1 MWVVLG
7 ALEAGLKRLG
17 ELRNLRDVVI
27 WAGEGR
33 VGLGEKEEKGLLAG
47 IMGAVAVEAFLEGVA
62 VLIGRTWEKR
72 SGSPGGG
79 GSGYLGAM
87 LTNACMYSYLTGF
100 TSTDPATKT
109 VSTSYVSGTATS
121 GYAKRGNG
129 FAKIT
134 LVD

>member
-1 MWVVLG
+1 MWVELVVL
-7 ALEAGLKRLG
+7 LAGMKRLE
-17 ELRNLRDVVI
+17 ELRHLREVVI

-47 IMGAVAVEAFLEGVA
+47 IMGAGPVEAYWAGGA
-62 VLIGRTWEKR
+62 VLIGRAINKG

-87 LTNACMYSYLTGF
+87 LTNACMYSYKTKF

-109 VSTSYVSGTATS
+109 VSTSNVSETATA